1 MSTEIWY
8 LFNNEKKLLGAPS
21 KAEVRDIADL
31 KRATEEQYSELNVQ
45 ALDLVVWR
53 CKEPT
58 LLSTQPRKV
67 LQQCLSEIDFL
78 KKEQVVE
85 LVSGAEIADLE
96 LGKKEVLLVG
106 VLGAFS
112 CSQVCPLSLSL
123 ISSLID
129 TSPRTEEKQFRYYTE
144 APRATL
150 ALARPSNLNTLSSC
164 NLTQNRRYWMTSHN
178 PI

>member
-1 MSTEIWY
+1 MTDQNNNAENGLYSCYLIDSQLINWQLFVRRDNDFSSATTMSTEIWY
-8 LFNNEKKLLGAPS
+8 LLFNNEKKLLGAPS

-31 KRATEEQYSELNVQ
+31 KRATEEQYSELNVL

-53 CKEPT
+53 CKEPM

-78 KKEQVVE
+78 EKEQVVE
-85 LVSGAEIADLE
+85 LVSSAEIADLE

-106 VLGAFS
+106 APGAFS

-123 ISSLID
+123 ISSL
-129 TSPRTEEKQFRYYTE
+129 
-144 APRATL
+144 
-150 ALARPSNLNTLSSC
+150 
-164 NLTQNRRYWMTSHN
+164 
-178 PI
+178 